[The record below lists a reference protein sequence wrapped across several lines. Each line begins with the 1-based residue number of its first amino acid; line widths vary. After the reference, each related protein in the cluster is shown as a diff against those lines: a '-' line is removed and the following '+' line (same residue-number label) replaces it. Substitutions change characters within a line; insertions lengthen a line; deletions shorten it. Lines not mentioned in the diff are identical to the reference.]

1 MTNPNQT
8 GANLWE

>member
-8 GANLWE
+8 ISV